1 MLKYP
6 GHFIIRGF
14 VERGDIQTELDPP
27 AMSGIASLEQGNDT
41 SINVSEHL
49 LRKQSV
55 T

>member
-6 GHFIIRGF
+6 GYFIIREF

-27 AMSGIASLEQGNDT
+27 AMST

>member
-6 GHFIIRGF
+6 GYFIIREF